1 MIFRGSDTDEY
12 EGTRLPKTNTRVRA
26 MRKKNADVS
35 ELYPNVEAIPK
46 RMVQSPTE
54 YGMICENT
62 PDGGG
67 CSPAMKYI
75 GYATGVKSRWV
86 GGFFPA
92 GYWLKIVTGE
102 SNWSS
107 YDKEAAI
114 NELANWFKIPV
125 VAAEKLIDMPTRICL
140 DWGDVYVDFGTEENL
155 HNFGTLVTYNILDKR
170 DELRCDLNSA
180 IHSIDWGEEE

>member
-26 MRKKNADVS
+26 VREKNADVS

-75 GYATGVKSRWV
+75 GYVTGEKSRWA

-92 GYWLKIVTGE
+92 GYWLKIVTGG
-102 SNWSS
+102 SNWSGD
-107 YDKEAAI
+107 DKEEGI
-114 NELANWFKIPV
+114 DELSSWFRIPV
-125 VAAEKLIDMPTRICL
+125 AAAEKLIDMPTRICL
-140 DWGDVYVDFGTEENL
+140 DWGDVYVDFGTKKNL
-155 HNFGTLVTYNILDKR
+155 RKFSTLVAYSTLTSEQR
-170 DELRCDLNSA
+170 HDEHSV